1 MATGLEKLPK
11 EKTAEFGPKFLDLIA
26 SKTLTNEKNEYR
38 IRKAL
43 AAAYSYMEEPSQAA
57 RVLASMHLDQ
67 IKDKVGVSTLV
78 EAYVAI
84 SDYYLDAQNNADAY
98 SYIAKAAKFI
108 DEIDDIAIVCKYKY
122 CYAQV
127 HDANL
132 KFGQAASLYYELSQ
146 KGSVGV
152 PEEETKAFLE
162 KAVICTILAPP
173 GTQRSRL
180 LTMLYKDDRT
190 RITPHFNLLE
200 KMYLERLIKMEEVK
214 KFEEELKPHQ
224 KGKTL
229 EDYTVLQRAVHEH
242 NVLALSKIYT
252 NISFDQ
258 LTKLLQVS
266 PDKAE
271 LLMASM
277 IGEGKVKA
285 HISQADEFVY
295 FEAEKEMIQRF
306 NELISNL
313 CEGVNQ
319 LIQETSQK
327 YPNLEAIAKS

>member
-1 MATGLEKLPK
+1 MATGLEKLSK
-11 EKTAEFGPKFLDLIA
+11 EKTAEFGPKLLDLIT

-43 AAAYSYMEEPSQAA
+43 AAAHSYMEEPILAA
-57 RVLASMHLDQ
+57 RVLANMHLDQ
-67 IKDKVGVSTLV
+67 IKDKVGIPTLV

-84 SDYYLDAQNNADAY
+84 SDYYLDAMNNADAY
-98 SYIAKAAKFI
+98 SYITKAAQY
-108 DEIDDIAIVCKYKY
+108 IDDINDITVICKYKY

-152 PEEETKAFLE
+152 HEEETKAFLE
-162 KAVICTILAPP
+162 KSVICTILAPP

-190 RITPHFNLLE
+190 RTTAHFNLLE
-200 KMYLERLIKMEEVK
+200 KMYLERLIKMEEVT
-214 KFEEELKPHQ
+214 KFEKELKPHQ
-224 KGKTL
+224 KGLTS
-229 EDYTVLQRAVHEH
+229 DNYTVLQKAVLEH
-242 NVLALSKIYT
+242 NILALSKIYT

-258 LTKLLQVS
+258 LTKLLQI
-266 PDKAE
+266 DLNNAE
-271 LLMASM
+271 VLMASM
-277 IGEGKVKA
+277 INEGKIKA
-285 HISQADEFVY
+285 HISQADKFVY
-295 FEAEKEMIQRF
+295 FESEKEMIQRF
-306 NELISNL
+306 NELINNL
-313 CEGVNQ
+313 CEGINQ

-327 YPNLEAIAKS
+327 YPKVESIAKA

>member
-1 MATGLEKLPK
+1 MHK
-11 EKTAEFGPKFLDLIA
+11 EKTAEFGPKLLELIA

-38 IRKAL
+38 IRRAL

-57 RVLASMHLDQ
+57 RVLVSMHLEQ
-67 IKDKVGVSTLV
+67 IKDKVGIPTLV

-84 SDYYLDAQNNADAY
+84 SDYYLDALNNADAY
-98 SYIAKAAKFI
+98 SYITKAAQY
-108 DEIDDIAIVCKYKY
+108 IDDITDIRVICKYKY

-132 KFGQAASLYYELSQ
+132 KFGQAGSLYYELSQ

-152 PEEETKAFLE
+152 PEEETKIFLE

-180 LTMLYKDDRT
+180 LTTLYKDDRT
-190 RITPHFNLLE
+190 RITEHFNLLE
-200 KMYLERLIKMEEVK
+200 KMYLERLIKMEEVT
-214 KFEEELKPHQ
+214 KFEKELKPHQ
-224 KGKTL
+224 KGMTA
-229 EDYTVLQRAVHEH
+229 ENYTVLQRAVLEH
-242 NVLALSKIYT
+242 NILALSKIYI

-258 LTKLLQVS
+258 LTKLLQI
-266 PDKAE
+266 PLDKAE

-277 IGEGKVKA
+277 INEGKVKA
-285 HISQADEFVY
+285 HISQVDRFVY

-313 CEGVNQ
+313 CEGINQ

-327 YPNLEAIAKS
+327 YPKLETIAKS